1 MTQSLENLLALTDT
15 HLTQLMIQIKQE
27 VFATS
32 GMEELTS
39 TQIIYLHA
47 VHQLKHPTLTALAE
61 TFQITKPSATGLVQK
76 LLHLG
81 YLQKSQSG
89 TDRRIFRLELTPKG
103 FAVVQI
109 KADTFR
115 RFADQVR
122 ATLPPTEV
130 NELERLLAK
139 ALEPEEI
146 EKPAKILE

>member
-15 HLTQLMIQIKQE
+15 HLTQLMIQIQQE
-27 VFATS
+27 VFAIS
-32 GMEELTS
+32 GMQELTA
-39 TQIIYLHA
+39 TQMMYLHA

-89 TDRRIFRLELTPKG
+89 ADRRIFHLELTQKG
-103 FAVVQI
+103 NAVVQI

-122 ATLPPTEV
+122 ASLPPTEV
-130 NELERLLAK
+130 LELERLLAK
-139 ALEPEEI
+139 ALQ
-146 EKPAKILE
+146 PAETENPK